1 MSSKSHIRVRVRAA
15 RPSPR
20 VGRRASPRS
29 GDATRTKKFASRDV
43 ADADPRPRA
52 SFARAVPSLSLSSL
66 APPSR
71 LAPRRPDAR
80 ASRAGETRRRRVRA
94 TTRSGD
100 RRRERARRGR
110 EVDGVHPSMI
120 RASAER
126 RARVR
131 PTRRRV
137 SIVAPRRANARWRR
151 AAGARSSRRRVDR
164 VERAR
169 VSSSVSSL
177 TTGCPPSVNHSIN
190 QINHSCDPERRR
202 ARSTPRVAARSR
214 CVRVRVRPI
223 HRLDST
229 LTRDRH
235 RRVRPSGTRTDT
247 PAAAAPPSVD
257 RAPPLDRPNA
267 RARDRSIDARPSTRD
282 SPSNRTF
289 SLTRSPIPPR
299 APRRRKQS
307 SEKPPRR
314 HSTHSCTVVSH
325 TRWCAY

>member
-1 MSSKSHIRVRVRAA
+1 MAIERMSSKSHIRVRVRAA

-29 GDATRTKKFASRDV
+29 GDATRTKKIRVARRRGRGPASARV
-43 ADADPRPRA
+43 VRARRP
-52 SFARAVPSLSLSSL
+52 VSLSLSSL

-177 TTGCPPSVNHSIN
+177 TTGCPPSVNQSIN
-190 QINHSCDPERRR
+190 HITLERSGTASREVDAPRRR
-202 ARSTPRVAARSR
+202 AFAMRSR
-214 CVRVRVRPI
+214 SS
-223 HRLDST
+223 H
-229 LTRDRH
+229 
-235 RRVRPSGTRTDT
+235 
-247 PAAAAPPSVD
+247 
-257 RAPPLDRPNA
+257 
-267 RARDRSIDARPSTRD
+267 PSTRLATRRRIE
-282 SPSNRTF
+282 SF
-289 SLTRSPIPPR
+289 SLTRIHSIPPR
-299 APRRRKQS
+299 APRSRKQS
-307 SEKPPRR
+307 YENRR
-314 HSTHSCTVVSH
+314 DATPSSTHHHASSPTEVVRS
-325 TRWCAY
+325 RV